1 MLFLRQN
8 PLAQQTI
15 AERFWG
21 CWFFVTWHTKP
32 YILSEFFWF
41 LHLSPRLLCRIYAQ
55 EWLEYAEY
63 RPGVCM
69 LSIYELFI
77 GRKTCYFLLIAPGD
91 QNSCFTFIFI
101 LYIRPLSRSVVD
113 EPIFFLS
120 LIIIILIMLRINRSC
135 LTRLV
140 INNYLL
146 VGQFFAYF
154 LLNIV

>member
-1 MLFLRQN
+1 
-8 PLAQQTI
+8 
-15 AERFWG
+15 
-21 CWFFVTWHTKP
+21 
-32 YILSEFFWF
+32 
-41 LHLSPRLLCRIYAQ
+41 
-55 EWLEYAEY
+55 
-63 RPGVCM
+63 M

-113 EPIFFLS
+113 EPILFFLS
-120 LIIIILIMLRINRSC
+120 LINIILIMLGINRSC
-135 LTRLV
+135 VTRLV

-154 LLNIV
+154 LLNVV